1 MNRIKNINKFES
13 KFKKLYKRVEAE
25 IANAKERNDFAIMHK
40 DYIKRYDNLEMSS
53 ECKLSLYENPIAFMK
68 YTNGVGSDV
77 GWFNSVLKWIIP
89 KFIRNKMFG
98 VDITPASDLHDV
110 EYSLVIKFK
119 TLLDGLSFKNRADR
133 AFKDNMDYLIRE
145 DKGRDYFDHLRF
157 VKSRLYLCGVGTF
170 GNASFWSNKI
180 KPKI

>member
-1 MNRIKNINKFES
+1 MIKDINKFEAE
-13 KFKKLYKRVEAE
+13 FKILYKRIKNE
-25 IANAKERNDFAIMHK
+25 IATGKERNDFAVMHK

-53 ECKLSLYENPIAFMK
+53 ECKELLQNNPKAFME

-77 GWFNSVLKWIIP
+77 GWFNSALKWIIP

-119 TLLDGLSFKNRADR
+119 TILSGVSFKNRADR
-133 AFKDNMDYLIRE
+133 AFKDNMDYLIKE
-145 DKGRDYFDHLRF
+145 DKGSDYFDNLRF
-157 VKSRLYLCGVGTF
+157 VKSRLYLCGVGNF

-180 KPKI
+180 KPKK